1 MSDSGANA
9 GRSDAGRSDAGRS
22 EPGPGPIIC
31 GVDGS
36 RNARRAIDLARTLA
50 VATGAE
56 VVAVHALGLLT
67 ELDGEH
73 VPSSEHRDDIEQRL
87 RTEWCEPLAASGEVR
102 WTCRL
107 ADGNPAD
114 VLLHTADD
122 AGASFIVVGARG
134 IGGHPDLMLGST
146 SHQVI
151 HRSHCATVVVPPLDR
166 PSSTVLES
174 V

>member
-1 MSDSGANA
+1 MSENPVDPAVDPA
-9 GRSDAGRSDAGRS
+9 A
-22 EPGPGPIIC
+22 GPGPIVC

-36 RNARRAIDLARTLA
+36 PNSRRALGVVRHLA

-56 VVAVHALGLLT
+56 VIAVHALGLMS

-73 VPSSEHRDDIEQRL
+73 VPSSEHRDEIEQRL
-87 RTEWCEPLAASGEVR
+87 RAEWCEPLASAGDVR

-107 ADGNPAD
+107 LDGNPAD
-114 VLLHTADD
+114 VLLHSADET
-122 AGASFIVVGARG
+122 GASFVVVGARG

-151 HRSHCATVVVPPLDR
+151 HRAHCPTVVVPPIDR
-166 PSSTVLES
+166 PSSTVRES

>member
-1 MSDSGANA
+1 MTDDLPTSETDPESAADRTGA
-9 GRSDAGRSDAGRS
+9 
-22 EPGPGPIIC
+22 GPIIC

-36 RNARRAIDLARTLA
+36 RNARRALDLALTLA
-50 VATGAE
+50 HATGAE
-56 VVAVHALGLLT
+56 IIAVHALGLMS
-67 ELDGEH
+67 EVDGQH
-73 VPSSEHRDDIEQRL
+73 VPSREHREEIEHRL
-87 RTEWCEPLAASGEVR
+87 RAEWCEQLTSAGDVR

-107 ADGNPAD
+107 VDGNPAD

-122 AGASFIVVGARG
+122 TGASFIIVGARG

-151 HRSHCATVVVPPLDR
+151 HRAHCPTVVVPPVDR
-166 PSSTVLES
+166 PSSTVRES

>member
-9 GRSDAGRSDAGRS
+9 TRPDT
-22 EPGPGPIIC
+22 EPGPIIPGPIIC

-50 VATGAE
+50 IATGAE
-56 VVAVHALGLLT
+56 VVAVHALGLMT
-67 ELDGEH
+67 EVDGEH
-73 VPSSEHRDDIEQRL
+73 VPSSDHRDEIEQRL
-87 RTEWCEPLAASGEVR
+87 RTEWCEPLAVSGDVR

-151 HRSHCATVVVPPLDR
+151 HRAHCATVVVPPLDR
-166 PSSTVLES
+166 PSSTVRES